1 MIRKFQSFFIC
12 LTTIAIIIAY
22 GSGGLLKVTFCVA
35 FLGALWIVG
44 LYKRWKWCDN
54 IMFLI
59 IIGTCTI
66 GLYFNLS
73 FVWLLLGLT
82 GALSAYDMSRF
93 EQRKSIAGIIK
104 NLHDMEKH
112 HLIRLMTVI
121 IFSLI
126 LGTITSFINIR
137 IEFGMVLSLGILT
150 VFCMN
155 RVKTF
160 LIHKND

>member
-1 MIRKFQSFFIC
+1 MIRNFQLFFIC
-12 LTTIAIIIAY
+12 LTAIAVIIAY
-22 GSGGLLKVTFCVA
+22 GSGGLLKVAFCVA
-35 FLGALWIVG
+35 LLGVIWTVG
-44 LYKRWKWCDN
+44 LYKRWKWCGN

-59 IIGTCTI
+59 IIGTCTV

-73 FVWLLLGLT
+73 FVWLFLGSI
-82 GALSAYDMSRF
+82 GALSALDVSRF

-104 NLHDMEKH
+104 NLHDIEKH

-137 IEFGMVLSLGILT
+137 IEFGMVLLLGILT
-150 VFCMN
+150 VFCLN
-155 RVKTF
+155 RATSF
-160 LIHKND
+160 LTHKND